1 MRVAATISG
10 QPRFT
15 KEFDLFL
22 ENLVDY
28 DQVDW
33 FVYLWNNFEEKERVP
48 PFMNNPD
55 NWNESTVRKRFE
67 ENLPPGHRV
76 VYFGIHEAQPY
87 TVTRPLNL
95 TQWTYAPGVWFMH
108 LGLKLVTEIR
118 EKYEEEHGKYDVVIR
133 ARPEVTVD
141 RPLSLREIDAVL
153 KQHPNVLI
161 TSANHR
167 LGLIGRGVS
176 EAIFIGNSDTMS
188 VTCKMF
194 DKLFEYNDLGVPYHP
209 ETLTSYHL
217 SVNNIDTPMTDFNI
231 SFRAIKMPDGS
242 PDWGRWN

>member
-1 MRVAATISG
+1 MKIAATISG

-22 ENLVDY
+22 ENLTDY

-33 FVYLWNNFEEKERVP
+33 FVYLWNNFEEVERVP

-55 NWNESTVRKRFE
+55 NWNEATIRTRFE

-87 TVTRPLNL
+87 TVTRPLN
-95 TQWTYAPGVWFMH
+95 TTPWTYLPGVWLMH

-118 EKYEEEHGKYDVVIR
+118 EQYEQEHGKYDVVIR
-133 ARPEVTVD
+133 ARPELTVD
-141 RPLSLREIDAVL
+141 RPLSLRSIDAIL
-153 KQHPNVLI
+153 KQNPNVLI

-167 LGLIGRGVS
+167 LGLLGRGVS
-176 EAIFIGNSDTMS
+176 EALFISNSDTMS

-217 SVNNIDTPMTDFNI
+217 SVNGIDTPMTDFNI